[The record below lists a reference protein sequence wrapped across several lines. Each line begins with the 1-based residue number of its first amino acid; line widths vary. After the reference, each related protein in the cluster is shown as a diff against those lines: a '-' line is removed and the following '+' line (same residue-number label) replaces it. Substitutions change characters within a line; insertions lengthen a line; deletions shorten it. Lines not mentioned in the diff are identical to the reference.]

1 MLPVTSSDGVP
12 RGLIP
17 FPPLP
22 ALFLVPFVAAWGLS
36 ADDQTIF
43 TTLAAIDVAICWWM
57 LGGLRIQLVVRLAT
71 TLFFA
76 FGTVFWYTAQLAT
89 TWYQAHIVA
98 VGLALLAVGLA
109 IRADPDPADQPAR
122 QARGGRRTV
131 RRTGPPGGRLRRR
144 SCPATRS
151 DTALAVDR
159 RQFVV
164 GLLFGLAATARLT
177 TLVAAPFFLLVGP
190 GGSWWRRGWSAGLG
204 AAIPVGALL
213 AYNVAVTGQVF
224 HPAYDHLYQL
234 EARAYVALDYHPE
247 WSAEDPRYLA
257 QNLGIMFLSTPEI
270 LPERRR
276 TRSARSMSP
285 CAPRP
290 DAQRGLFDPDC
301 PLALPRDVG
310 MSILLTSPAYLL
322 MIPALRRY
330 GRSRLVTGAAL
341 AVLLVVLLDLM
352 HFSQGWVQF
361 GYRFSNDAAP
371 FALPL
376 VALGL
381 ERMADGTRRWAMPLA
396 MGLVVVSIAVNAWGV
411 VWATRLGWSAPA
423 TRRYGY
429 AQHIEDQRP
438 DLTVIDDRT
447 GLDLGT
453 REPTDRRDRTR
464 PTPDPSA
471 GPAQRVASPAR
482 TSFRPTT
489 RRPTWPGSWKKP
501 WRSSRPSPIPSRS
514 SSSTTGPVTAPRRS
528 PTS

>member
-1 MLPVTSSDGVP
+1 MDLSVAQGNPDDPVPGPRPGSRMDRRLDLTVGVLLGVVALGIYLTTQVDRFYDHFVWQAAAFLEGQAAIRYPVSGSATSFGNAFFQDVLPVTSSDGVA
-12 RGLIP
+12 RALIP

-22 ALFLVPFVAAWGLS
+22 ALVLVPFVAAWGLA

-43 TTLAAIDVAICWWM
+43 TVLAAVDVAICWWM
-57 LGGLRIQLVVRLAT
+57 LGGLRIQAVVRLAT

-89 TWYQAHIVA
+89 TWYQAHVVA

-109 IRADPDPADQPAR
+109 IKADPASGADEPGLGEGARAAEADGSDDEAAPRPPAR
-122 QARGGRRTV
+122 RF
-131 RRTGPPGGRLRRR
+131 
-144 SCPATRS
+144 
-151 DTALAVDR
+151 AVDR

-164 GLLFGLAATARLT
+164 GLLFGLAATARLS
-177 TLVAAPFFLLVGP
+177 TLVAAPFFILVGS
-190 GGSWWRRGWSAGLG
+190 GGTWWRRGWSAGLG

-213 AYNVAVTGQVF
+213 AYNVAITGQVF

-270 LPERRR
+270 LPERRQD
-276 TRSARSMSP
+276 TLGTIDEP
-285 CAPRP
+285 LCTEPG
-290 DAQRGLFDPDC
+290 AQRGLFDTDC

-310 MSILLTSPAYLL
+310 MSVLLTSPAYLL

-381 ERMADGTRRWAMPLA
+381 ERMAGGTRRWTMPVAMTLI
-396 MGLVVVSIAVNAWGV
+396 VVSIAVNAWGV
-411 VWATRLGWSAPA
+411 VWATHLGW
-423 TRRYGY
+423 
-429 AQHIEDQRP
+429 
-438 DLTVIDDRT
+438 
-447 GLDLGT
+447 
-453 REPTDRRDRTR
+453 
-464 PTPDPSA
+464 
-471 GPAQRVASPAR
+471 
-482 TSFRPTT
+482 
-489 RRPTWPGSWKKP
+489 
-501 WRSSRPSPIPSRS
+501 
-514 SSSTTGPVTAPRRS
+514 
-528 PTS
+528 

>member
-1 MLPVTSSDGVP
+1 MNLSVAQGSPDGRVAARRSDSQLDRRLDVAVGVLLAVVALGIYLATQGERFYDHFVWQASAFLEGHAAIRYPVGGTATSYGNAFFQDVLPVVSSDGAP

-22 ALFLVPFVAAWGLS
+22 ALILVPFVAAWGLA

-43 TTLAAIDVAICWWM
+43 TTLAALDVAICWWM
-57 LGGLRIQLVVRLAT
+57 IGRLRITPVARLAT

-98 VGLALLAVGLA
+98 VGLAMLAVGLA
-109 IRADPDPADQPAR
+109 IGNDPRAQADEPGLREVGGGVDADDVAMSPAASPDDAAPPAAASPLGAPHR
-122 QARGGRRTV
+122 F
-131 RRTGPPGGRLRRR
+131 
-144 SCPATRS
+144 
-151 DTALAVDR
+151 AVDR

-270 LPERRR
+270 LPERLRD
-276 TRSARSMSP
+276 TLGTIDEP
-285 CAPRP
+285 LCTAPG
-290 DAQRGLFDPDC
+290 AQRGLFDPDC

-310 MSILLTSPAYLL
+310 MSILLTSPAFLV
-322 MIPALRRY
+322 MIPVLRRY

-376 VALGL
+376 VALGID
-381 ERMADGTRRWAMPLA
+381 RMADATRRWAMPLA
-396 MGLVVVSIAVNAWGV
+396 MALVVVSIAVNAWGV
-411 VWATRLGWSAPA
+411 VWATRLGW
-423 TRRYGY
+423 
-429 AQHIEDQRP
+429 
-438 DLTVIDDRT
+438 
-447 GLDLGT
+447 
-453 REPTDRRDRTR
+453 
-464 PTPDPSA
+464 
-471 GPAQRVASPAR
+471 
-482 TSFRPTT
+482 
-489 RRPTWPGSWKKP
+489 
-501 WRSSRPSPIPSRS
+501 
-514 SSSTTGPVTAPRRS
+514 
-528 PTS
+528 

>member
-1 MLPVTSSDGVP
+1 MNLSVAQGSPDGAAAGRRTDSQLDRRLDVAVGVLLAVVALGIYLATQGERFYDHFVWQASAFLEGRAAIRYPVGGTATSYGNAFFQDVLPVVSSDGVP

-22 ALFLVPFVAAWGLS
+22 ALILVPFVAAWGLS

-43 TTLAAIDVAICWWM
+43 TTLAALDVAICWWM
-57 LGGLRIQLVVRLAT
+57 IGRLRIQPVARLAT

-98 VGLALLAVGLA
+98 VGLAMLAVGLA
-109 IRADPDPADQPAR
+109 IGNDPEAQADERGLDGVPGVEGVPASPPAQHR
-122 QARGGRRTV
+122 F
-131 RRTGPPGGRLRRR
+131 
-144 SCPATRS
+144 
-151 DTALAVDR
+151 AVDR

-177 TLVAAPFFLLVGP
+177 TLVAAPLFLLVGP

-204 AAIPVGALL
+204 AAIPVGVLL
-213 AYNVAVTGQVF
+213 AYNIAVTGQVF

-270 LPERRR
+270 LPERLRD
-276 TRSARSMSP
+276 TLGTIDEP
-285 CAPRP
+285 LCTAPG
-290 DAQRGLFDPDC
+290 AQRGLFDPDC

-310 MSILLTSPAYLL
+310 MSILLTSPAFLL
-322 MIPALRRY
+322 MIPVLRRY

-361 GYRFSNDAAP
+361 GYRFSNDAVP

-376 VALGL
+376 VALGIG
-381 ERMADGTRRWAMPLA
+381 RMADGTRRWAMPVA
-396 MGLVVVSIAVNAWGV
+396 MALVVISIAVNAWGV
-411 VWATRLGWSAPA
+411 VWANRLGW
-423 TRRYGY
+423 
-429 AQHIEDQRP
+429 
-438 DLTVIDDRT
+438 
-447 GLDLGT
+447 
-453 REPTDRRDRTR
+453 
-464 PTPDPSA
+464 
-471 GPAQRVASPAR
+471 
-482 TSFRPTT
+482 
-489 RRPTWPGSWKKP
+489 
-501 WRSSRPSPIPSRS
+501 
-514 SSSTTGPVTAPRRS
+514 
-528 PTS
+528 